1 MHHHISMITKN
12 ANTNNHFYRHILG
25 LRRVKLT
32 VNQDDPHM
40 YHLFYGDTTGTPGTN
55 ITFFEMKIA
64 GATRRGTNAIT
75 GFSLIVPSV
84 ESLTFWQQRF
94 AQLGVKHG
102 DITTYA
108 GRQALPFE
116 DEDGLR
122 MHLIVADERESFW
135 EPWPQAAIPTEHLIQ
150 GMGTVEMT
158 VRDEAALA
166 TTLTEIFDY
175 TAQQGHVYQQQA
187 GSAVGEIFVIE
198 QAGDREKPGRGSIH
212 HIALRVN
219 DVAELEHV
227 LVQARA
233 HGFKSEGIIDRY
245 FFHSIYFREANGIL
259 IEVATDGPGFTI
271 DENIEQMGE
280 ALDLPPF
287 LEQRRPEIEQKL
299 TVIEEEL

>member
-75 GFSLIVPSV
+75 GFSFIVPSE
-84 ESLTFWQQRF
+84 ESLRFWQQRF
-94 AQLGVKHG
+94 AQFGVKHG

-108 GRQALPFE
+108 GRVALPFE

-122 MHLIVADERESFW
+122 MHLIVADEREHFW

-166 TTLTEIFDY
+166 ATLTALFGY

-198 QAGDREKPGRGSIH
+198 QQGEREKPGRGSIH
-212 HIALRVN
+212 HLALRVKDEAALN
-219 DVAELEHV
+219 DVLTKV
-227 LVQARA
+227 RAR
-233 HGFKSEGIIDRY
+233 GFTSQGIIDRY

-271 DENIEQMGE
+271 DEHIEHMGE
-280 ALDLPPF
+280 TLDLPPF

-299 TVIEEEL
+299 TVIEEVF

>member
-64 GATRRGTNAIT
+64 GATHRGTNAIT
-75 GFSLIVPSV
+75 GFSLIVPSE
-84 ESLTFWQQRF
+84 ESLIFWQQRF
-94 AQLGVKHG
+94 TQYDVKHG

-108 GRQALPFE
+108 NRTALPFE

-122 MHLIVADERESFW
+122 MHLIVADDREDFW
-135 EPWPQAAIPTEHLIQ
+135 EPWPQTDIPEEHLIQ

-166 TTLTEIFDY
+166 KTLTKIFGY
-175 TAQQGHVYQQQA
+175 TAQNHIYQKQL
-187 GSAVGEIFVIE
+187 GSALGEIMVIE
-198 QAGDREKPGRGSIH
+198 QQGDREKPGRGSIH
-212 HIALRVN
+212 HLALRVK
-219 DVAELEHV
+219 DLEELEDV
-227 LVQARA
+227 LAQARA

-245 FFHSIYFREANGIL
+245 FFQSIYFREANHIL

-271 DENIEQMGE
+271 DENRAHMGE
-280 ALDLPPF
+280 TLDLPPF
-287 LEQRRPEIEQKL
+287 LEQRRAEIEEKL

>member
-64 GATRRGTNAIT
+64 GATHRGTNAIT
-75 GFSLIVPSV
+75 GFSLIVPSK
-84 ESLTFWQQRF
+84 ESLIFWQQRF
-94 AQLGVKHG
+94 TQYGVKHG

-108 GRQALPFE
+108 NRTALPFE

-122 MHLIVADERESFW
+122 MHLIVADDREDFW
-135 EPWPQAAIPTEHLIQ
+135 EPWPQTDILEEHLIQ

-166 TTLTEIFDY
+166 KTLTEIFGY
-175 TAQQGHVYQQQA
+175 TAQNHIYQKQL
-187 GSAVGEIFVIE
+187 GSALGEIMVIE
-198 QAGDREKPGRGSIH
+198 QQGDREKPGRGSIH
-212 HIALRVN
+212 HLALRVK
-219 DVAELEHV
+219 DLEELEDV
-227 LVQARA
+227 LAQARA
-233 HGFKSEGIIDRY
+233 HGFKSKGIIDRY
-245 FFHSIYFREANGIL
+245 FFQSIYFREANHIL

-271 DENIEQMGE
+271 DENRAHMGE
-280 ALDLPPF
+280 TLDLPPF
-287 LEQRRPEIEQKL
+287 LEQRRAEIEEKL